1 MYSPMCVCITAGTA
15 NNVGGRLTVG
25 STGTDD
31 DRQSHDSEQSS
42 TTSKD
47 PRTAPATAKLPSPK
61 RALEGTSQAAED
73 VGRTDTTAGSGRS
86 GTPNNVDGPSGVEN
100 QPCPPAT
107 RPPGVAPGRGK
118 PDLGDSGPQP
128 PPPRQTLGSGG
139 PRPTVVSG
147 GSGGSAAVDQIV
159 VGVDGRRYRRL
170 AAPGEPTT
178 RPVRKPA
185 KPPAV
190 DLAPWDPHV
199 RSPAVPSTVVPAP
212 AAAAVDENDDDEI
225 YDDANTVSPS
235 ELRRVTVRGGTA
247 GRRSA
252 AAATSVVS
260 QISEYTE
267 EEEDLDRRA
276 WQQSRGGGM
285 GPTGGDRAAAA
296 VGPLSPSTDEV
307 YDDVETTADI
317 GDFDEIYEELD

>member
-1 MYSPMCVCITAGTA
+1 MCVCITAGTA

-73 VGRTDTTAGSGRS
+73 VGRTDTRAGSGRS

-128 PPPRQTLGSGG
+128 PPPRQTLGSSG

-147 GSGGSAAVDQIV
+147 GSGGSAVVDQIV

-199 RSPAVPSTVVPAP
+199 RSPAVPSTVVPAAAA

-276 WQQSRGGGM
+276 WQQSRGGGV

-296 VGPLSPSTDEV
+296 VGPPSPSTDEV